1 MKALDTSVETL
12 GLWIVTSSVTS
23 IKSANQNSIKPCLS
37 SLMLSMYLLDVYVY
51 VYKIISYLNFLLLRS
66 IKIITNLL
74 TEFESYLKDIL
85 GEIIT

>member
-51 VYKIISYLNFLLLRS
+51 KIISYLKFLTITVNKNYNELIDRIRIVLK
-66 IKIITNLL
+66 KI
-74 TEFESYLKDIL
+74 S
-85 GEIIT
+85 

>member
-1 MKALDTSVETL
+1 
-12 GLWIVTSSVTS
+12 
-23 IKSANQNSIKPCLS
+23 
-37 SLMLSMYLLDVYVY
+37 MLSMYLLDVYVY